1 MPERLRGFTTRR
13 YIDQRYLYHYL
24 YLLFDFASYHS
35 CWLASNTTRL
45 VQNLYSLPGEVLF
58 VVACFCN
65 FVTLFVS
72 IITAKQLWNH
82 VVNPLE
88 YRGNCNAASSKMKS
102 VHWTP
107 MGGLLHFVRRG
118 EDWAGWQSAQSS
130 PRCTKCNSPPINGQ
144 CVNHNDNECF
154 SYRLRR
160 PSSVFTARRVRLA
173 RTMPWQ
179 AVCPSVCPS
188 DTRRYSV

>member
-107 MGGLLHFVRRG
+107 WVGCYILYDEEKTGRGG
-118 EDWAGWQSAQSS
+118 
-130 PRCTKCNSPPINGQ
+130 SPPSPLLAVPNVTAHPSTASVSITTTMSVLATGYDGQ
-144 CVNHNDNECF
+144 ALFLPRDA
-154 SYRLRR
+154 Y
-160 PSSVFTARRVRLA
+160 A
-173 RTMPWQ
+173 
-179 AVCPSVCPS
+179 
-188 DTRRYSV
+188 